1 MNKHKEPARTSCGL
15 FVYAVFPRFTGD
27 AVDCKYEIL
36 LVCIID
42 LAQHEIS
49 IINNGGISDW
59 WFNHLE
65 GVILPEAEELLKYIL
80 EGQLFLKYGKD
91 QRRLVS
97 TYAIIEWI
105 KPVEYTLLG
114 ILIRRLQDKIDAQE

>member
-1 MNKHKEPARTSCGL
+1 MGAACCITIAKAKDLEEYRN
-15 FVYAVFPRFTGD
+15 
-27 AVDCKYEIL
+27 L
-36 LVCIID
+36 LESIID

-65 GVILPEAEELLKYIL
+65 GVILPEAKELLKYIL

-91 QRRLVS
+91 QRLLES
-97 TYAIIEWI
+97 AYAITEWI
-105 KPVEYTLLG
+105 IPVAYTPLG
-114 ILIRRLQDKIDAQE
+114 RLICRLQDKIDAQE

>member
-1 MNKHKEPARTSCGL
+1 MGAACCITIAKAKDLEEYR
-15 FVYAVFPRFTGD
+15 D
-27 AVDCKYEIL
+27 L
-36 LVCIID
+36 LVSIID

-97 TYAIIEWI
+97 TYAITEWI
-105 KPVEYTLLG
+105 KPVEYTPLG
-114 ILIRRLQDKIDAQE
+114 RLIRRLQEKIYAQE